1 MTPSPIGR
9 LTLAQQTADAQ
20 GPSTQQLNA
29 AASEQPNGASPE
41 QIKAAKDFE
50 AIFIRQLLSS
60 LEKSSGISGGDKSG
74 GAVFR
79 SMMVSALAD
88 TAAEG
93 GGIGL
98 RALITRAMLPP
109 APQGRPNLSHAAG
122 AQPAAPH
129 AELATP
135 EMRRSAASGAM
146 SPGATPLGGAFLG
159 ATSLDGSFAF
169 DTFESGLSAEQ
180 VGPRLDRTTLEHV
193 SERLGVTGRVLTVAR
208 PSPML
213 SGVAAGGE
221 TPPTRPEGNR

>member
-1 MTPSPIGR
+1 MTPTSIGR

-20 GPSTQQLNA
+20 GPSPHQHQLKA
-29 AASEQPNGASPE
+29 AASPE
-41 QIKAAKDFE
+41 QPSASASPEQLKAAKDFE

-98 RALITRAMLPP
+98 RDLITRAMLPP
-109 APQGRPNLSHAAG
+109 APQGRPNLSRA
-122 AQPAAPH
+122 AQPESP
-129 AELATP
+129 
-135 EMRRSAASGAM
+135 SAAFAPAT
-146 SPGATPLGGAFLG
+146 SPP
-159 ATSLDGSFAF
+159 ATSLDGSFRFEAF
-169 DTFESGLSAEQ
+169 EGSIAAEQ
-180 VGPRLDRTTLEHV
+180 AGPRLDRTSLDRV
-193 SERLGVTGRVLTVAR
+193 SDRLGVTGRVLTMAR

>member
-1 MTPSPIGR
+1 MTPTPIGR
-9 LTLAQQTADAQ
+9 LTLTQQTADAR
-20 GPSTQQLNA
+20 GPSPEQLKAA
-29 AASEQPNGASPE
+29 AASEQSTGVSPE
-41 QIKAAKDFE
+41 QVKAAKDFE

-98 RALITRAMLPP
+98 RDLITRAMLPP
-109 APQGRPNLSHAAG
+109 TPQGKPELSHAA
-122 AQPAAPH
+122 
-129 AELATP
+129 
-135 EMRRSAASGAM
+135 
-146 SPGATPLGGAFLG
+146 TPLPEASASETFPGVP
-159 ATSLDGSFAF
+159 SLDGAFRSDAF
-169 DTFESGLSAEQ
+169 DAATP
-180 VGPRLDRTTLEHV
+180 GPRLDRRLGNRV
-193 SERLGVTGRVLTVAR
+193 SDRLGVTSRVLTEAR

-213 SGVAAGGE
+213 TTVAIGGE